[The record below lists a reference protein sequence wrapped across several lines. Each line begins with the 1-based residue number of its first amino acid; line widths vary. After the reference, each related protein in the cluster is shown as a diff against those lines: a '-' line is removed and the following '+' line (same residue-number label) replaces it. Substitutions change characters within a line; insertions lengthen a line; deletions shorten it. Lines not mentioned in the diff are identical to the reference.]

1 MVSIFKNAS
10 PFHTNVLLQCWFCRK
25 RFSDFANVFFHFFI
39 LSLLKKRITSVIP
52 VYPKALCDKLVSNWF
67 NEEEGEIWKV
77 NRWINA
83 RTDRQQT
90 VRKTYLSSQLRW
102 NKKRQTFSMFV
113 GTSKRTD
120 NEWVRISNV
129 QIHLIQK
136 QKK

>member
-1 MVSIFKNAS
+1 MISIFKNAS
-10 PFHTNVLLQCWFCRK
+10 PFHTKCFASRLVLQKKIF
-25 RFSDFANVFFHFFI
+25 RFAYVFFYFLFSHYE
-39 LSLLKKRITSVIP
+39 KRITSVFP
-52 VYPKALCDKLVSNWF
+52 VYPMALCDKLVSNWF

-77 NRWINA
+77 NRWIDA
-83 RTDRQQT
+83 RTYRQQT

-120 NEWVRISNV
+120 NEWVCISNV